1 MITAVILAAGMSRR
15 MGQPKLVLPWGDKT
29 VIEHIVHTLLAARV
43 ERILVVTGGA
53 HAQVE
58 KLLQN
63 LPVRIVFN
71 PQYQQQEMLAS
82 VNVGLQAAAAH
93 AATGSPEAA
102 LICLGD
108 QPQMQAGVI
117 EAVTTSHAGTR
128 ANLVVPSFNRRR
140 GHPWLIARPLWDEL
154 IRLQPEQTL
163 RDFLNAHQ
171 AEIHYVDVDTDTI
184 LQDIDTPEDYQRFL
198 PSPGL

>member
-1 MITAVILAAGMSRR
+1 LITALILAAGMSRR
-15 MGQPKLVLPWGDKT
+15 MGQPKLVLPWGDT
-29 VIEHIVHTLLAARV
+29 SVIEHIVHTLLAARV
-43 ERILVVTGGA
+43 DRILVVSGAA
-53 HAQVE
+53 HAQVAE
-58 KLLQN
+58 LLQG

-71 PQYQQQEMLAS
+71 PQYQQQEMLVS
-82 VNVGLQAAAAH
+82 VKVGLQEAALQAAS
-93 AATGSPEAA
+93 GSPEAG

-108 QPQMQAGVI
+108 QPQMKASVI
-117 EAVTTSHAGTR
+117 EAVTTSFTGTR

-154 IRLQPEQTL
+154 IRFQPEQTL